1 MQVIHS
7 IDEMQKISLGLR
19 REGQKIGFVPTMGFL
34 HQGHL
39 SLVDSLS
46 NQVDVLILSIFINPT
61 QFGRGEDLEKYPRNL
76 EGDIK
81 LCEER
86 GVGFLFVPL
95 SEDVFE
101 GQFSTYTVEQELTD
115 RLCGS
120 SRPGHFQGVTT
131 ICTKLFNICQPHMI
145 ALGQKDFQQVAVL
158 KKMIKDLNFP
168 IDVIVCDTMREK
180 DGLAMS
186 SRNSYLSP
194 VQREDALLIYKS
206 LQRAVNLVKEGITK
220 SEKIKD
226 EILTIL
232 KQGELIRI
240 DYIEIVDRE
249 NLKSISNIISNH
261 SIVVLAV
268 WIEKVRLIDNHLL

>member
-1 MQVIHS
+1 
-7 IDEMQKISLGLR
+7 
-19 REGQKIGFVPTMGFL
+19 
-34 HQGHL
+34 
-39 SLVDSLS
+39 
-46 NQVDVLILSIFINPT
+46 
-61 QFGRGEDLEKYPRNL
+61 
-76 EGDIK
+76 
-81 LCEER
+81 
-86 GVGFLFVPL
+86 
-95 SEDVFE
+95 
-101 GQFSTYTVEQELTD
+101 
-115 RLCGS
+115 
-120 SRPGHFQGVTT
+120 
-131 ICTKLFNICQPHMI
+131 MI

-194 VQREDALLIYKS
+194 IQREDALLIYKS

-249 NLKSISNIISNH
+249 NLESISNIISNH

>member
-46 NQVDVLILSIFINPT
+46 NQVDVLILSIFVNPT
-61 QFGRGEDLEKYPRNL
+61 QFGRGEDLEKYPSNL

-86 GVGFLFVPL
+86 GVGFLFVPQ
-95 SEDVFE
+95 SEDVF
-101 GQFSTYTVEQELTD
+101 GDQFSTYTVEQELTD

-194 VQREDALLIYKS
+194 IQREDALLIYKS

>member
-1 MQVIHS
+1 
-7 IDEMQKISLGLR
+7 
-19 REGQKIGFVPTMGFL
+19 
-34 HQGHL
+34 
-39 SLVDSLS
+39 
-46 NQVDVLILSIFINPT
+46 
-61 QFGRGEDLEKYPRNL
+61 
-76 EGDIK
+76 
-81 LCEER
+81 
-86 GVGFLFVPL
+86 
-95 SEDVFE
+95 
-101 GQFSTYTVEQELTD
+101 
-115 RLCGS
+115 
-120 SRPGHFQGVTT
+120 
-131 ICTKLFNICQPHMI
+131 
-145 ALGQKDFQQVAVL
+145 
-158 KKMIKDLNFP
+158 
-168 IDVIVCDTMREK
+168 MREK

-194 VQREDALLIYKS
+194 IQREDALLIYKS

-240 DYIEIVDRE
+240 DYIEIVDRG

>member
-1 MQVIHS
+1 
-7 IDEMQKISLGLR
+7 
-19 REGQKIGFVPTMGFL
+19 
-34 HQGHL
+34 
-39 SLVDSLS
+39 
-46 NQVDVLILSIFINPT
+46 
-61 QFGRGEDLEKYPRNL
+61 
-76 EGDIK
+76 
-81 LCEER
+81 
-86 GVGFLFVPL
+86 
-95 SEDVFE
+95 
-101 GQFSTYTVEQELTD
+101 
-115 RLCGS
+115 
-120 SRPGHFQGVTT
+120 
-131 ICTKLFNICQPHMI
+131 
-145 ALGQKDFQQVAVL
+145 
-158 KKMIKDLNFP
+158 
-168 IDVIVCDTMREK
+168 MREK

-249 NLKSISNIISNH
+249 NLKLISNIISNH